1 MEFPKMLYKG
11 VKPNAFDQLEA
22 EHTAVVQNA
31 DEEVQARKAGWH
43 GFDEAPKAPEAK
55 SQTAEAGQTAPVTA
69 VADKPAA
76 QPKQA
81 KTPKAAVAD
90 KPAEA

>member
-22 EHTAVVQNA
+22 EQTTVVQGA
-31 DEEVQARKAGWH
+31 DEEAQAREAGWH
-43 GFDEAPKAPEAK
+43 GFDETPQAPEAK
-55 SQTAEAGQTAPVTA
+55 SQTAETGQTVPVTA
-69 VADKPAA
+69 ADKPAA

-81 KTPKAAVAD
+81 KPPKSAAAD